1 VATLDATYYSSSA
14 SYAADLVTQV
24 GEVSVTNPEGDA
36 LPELVHASQFGTATS
51 LTLKNR
57 SSLVPLGAYVLNWD
71 ADYRT
76 LMNLLVTV
84 TNGYQLL
91 QPGKTRFLLDFE
103 YMKESS
109 AMIVKQVRPLPLPS
123 GTGAVVPFLI
133 NEPSEY
139 CVFQGEYADVFA
151 NHRLKS
157 QWTLRTRNL
166 RLTDANLQQSFYANS
181 QLDYL
186 EPGTIFRLEGL
197 PSGWPGAAYS
207 ISGNVAQDSWVLGTG
222 ADQRVYQLE
231 TTVIR
236 EVSEARSPLLTQAD
250 FSKLFSVTY
259 ATPMPKISPSG
270 SITTTTQEQVRLVPW
285 PVRTAS
291 SLLQTRNLSA
301 GSIGIQTSFYWPEN
315 PHFAAGYTAPLV
327 EWLETR
333 ITGLTSEPIVLR
345 GYYSETYRPEH
356 HNFGENFI
364 FEPRLEEGISAGA
377 LAELGSADIQLLHCV
392 RRASG
397 AIEISAL
404 GFDGQF
410 RRLP

>member
-1 VATLDATYYSSSA
+1 
-14 SYAADLVTQV
+14 
-24 GEVSVTNPEGDA
+24 
-36 LPELVHASQFGTATS
+36 
-51 LTLKNR
+51 
-57 SSLVPLGAYVLNWD
+57 
-71 ADYRT
+71 
-76 LMNLLVTV
+76 
-84 TNGYQLL
+84 
-91 QPGKTRFLLDFE
+91 
-103 YMKESS
+103 
-109 AMIVKQVRPLPLPS
+109 
-123 GTGAVVPFLI
+123 
-133 NEPSEY
+133 
-139 CVFQGEYADVFA
+139 
-151 NHRLKS
+151 
-157 QWTLRTRNL
+157 
-166 RLTDANLQQSFYANS
+166 
-181 QLDYL
+181 
-186 EPGTIFRLEGL
+186 
-197 PSGWPGAAYS
+197 
-207 ISGNVAQDSWVLGTG
+207 LGTG